1 MKTREKTSKKMI
13 ERPRQ
18 VVFSVAAFLFA
29 ASNSCL
35 GQGLNPS
42 PPPDKAPVIVPVPMA
57 MPVPMTM
64 PVPAGRAAVPYSA
77 STDSTT
83 LQTGTQSTTLS
94 VGTQSTLLQS
104 GTDSSLLR
112 TGVERQAGPINI
124 LFILDGSRS
133 MLDKL
138 DSKTRKIHAAKQV
151 LQNAIQRIPTDVNL
165 GLRVFGHGY
174 QGENT
179 SMFGGGFG
187 SLNLDLEC
195 RNSVLLVPVGRGTE
209 KSIIEKIRQI
219 RPYGMTPLAY
229 SIEQAAIN
237 DFRGLNG
244 TKTIILIT
252 DGADTC
258 NGNPCEVIK
267 QLPLYG
273 IKLKVD
279 VVGLDLRREP
289 LARHQLN
296 CIAQES
302 GGKYYDANNAA
313 DLIDSVSQSVSKA
326 IEGRVIIR
334 PSTGTGGSGANPVNI
349 MTPPELVPIEP
360 MKSIDEPAPRSSGQ

>member
-1 MKTREKTSKKMI
+1 MKTRKKIMKRMI
-13 ERPRQ
+13 EPRRPLF
-18 VVFSVAAFLFA
+18 FSMAFLLT
-29 ASNSCL
+29 ASNCCL
-35 GQGLNPS
+35 AQGLKPS
-42 PPPDKAPVIVPVPMA
+42 PPPDKAPVIAPVPMA
-57 MPVPMTM
+57 MPVP
-64 PVPAGRAAVPYSA
+64 AGRSGASYSA

-112 TGVERQAGPINI
+112 TGVERQAGPVNV
-124 LFILDGSRS
+124 LFIVDGSRS
-133 MLDKL
+133 MLEKL
-138 DSKTRKIHAAKQV
+138 GGDTQKMDAAKQV
-151 LQNAIQRIPTDVNL
+151 LQNAISRIPADVNL

-174 QGENT
+174 QGANT

-187 SLNLDLEC
+187 SLNLDNEC
-195 RNSVLLVPVGRGTE
+195 RNSALLVPVGRGNRRT
-209 KSIIEKIRQI
+209 IIEKTRQI

-302 GGKYYDANNAA
+302 GGKYYDANTAA

-334 PSTGTGGSGANPVNI
+334 PSSGTGGSGANPVNI

-360 MKSIDEPAPRSSGQ
+360 MKSIDEPTPPKSSGN